1 MSFSMD
7 LPSIWFLLVGALF
20 MGYAMLDGFDLGVGA
35 LHLLSKGDTERR
47 LMINSIGPVWD
58 GNEVWLVTAGGALF
72 AAFPEVYATVFSGFY
87 LAFMLFVFSLIFRA
101 VAIEFRSKQPMA
113 WWRSTWDVSFSVAS
127 IVGSLLVGVA
137 LGNLARGIPLAADHE
152 YVGTFLDLLNPYAL
166 LVGLNTLALFTMHG
180 NIYVLL
186 KTEGV
191 LRDRARRWVPWTI
204 GFFVCLYVTT
214 TLVTLFTQ
222 PHMVRPYER
231 QPLFAIVPFLTLLAV
246 ANIPRAVYHGR
257 EFRALLSSAAAMA
270 GLLALFGIGMYPN
283 IVFSTSDPAHSLH
296 VYNAS
301 SSTSTLGNMLIIA
314 GIGMPLVLTYTV
326 AIYRIFRGKVQ
337 LTENSY

>member
-1 MSFSMD
+1 MIFSFD

-20 MGYAMLDGFDLGVGA
+20 MGYAVLDGFDLGVGA
-35 LHLLSKGDTERR
+35 LHLFARGDTERR

-87 LAFMLFVFSLIFRA
+87 LAFMAFVFSLIFRA

-113 WWRSTWDVSFSVAS
+113 WWRGAWDVSFSLAS
-127 IVGSLLVGVA
+127 VVGSILVGVA
-137 LGNLARGIPLAADHE
+137 LGNIARGIPLAADHE
-152 YVGTFLDLLNPYAL
+152 YTGTFLGLLNPYAL
-166 LVGLNTLALFTMHG
+166 MVGVTTLALFTMHG

-186 KTEGV
+186 KTEGA
-191 LRDRARRWVPWTI
+191 LQDRARRWVRWTI
-204 GFFVCLYVTT
+204 GAFVCLYVST

-222 PHMVRPYER
+222 THMVRPFEQ
-231 QPLFAIVPFLTLLAV
+231 QPLFAVVPFLTLLAV
-246 ANIPRAVYHGR
+246 ANIPREVVRGR
-257 EFRALLSSAAAMA
+257 EFRALLSSAAAML
-270 GLLALFGIGMYPN
+270 GLLSLFGIGLYPN
-283 IVFSTSDPAHSLH
+283 LVFSTSNPAHSLV

-301 SSTSTLGNMLIIA
+301 SSTRTLTIMLVIA
-314 GIGMPLVLTYTV
+314 GIGMPLVLTYTI
-326 AIYRIFRGKVQ
+326 AIYRIFRGKVK